1 MESLSETAGVMM
13 LSPVCWMLCFPVL
26 SIAAAGWN
34 TPTFPSCAKVN
45 EIGDMKLVN
54 NFELKRQEGLLAD
67 AQKDGKDKARREQVK
82 KSESDIRHYPYIK
95 SIEHTML
102 LKEPPAG
109 GPPAGESSA
118 GESSALGHV
127 TTLLMSERGSA
138 SKIKALKIN
147 LPGASTVEDRSHD
160 WTPVAV
166 VNIGG
171 HSLHA
176 RYCRRCGIRQNYG
189 RCWGSNRYRGLQ
201 PVDEVCTGIL

>member
-1 MESLSETAGVMM
+1 M
-13 LSPVCWMLCFPVL
+13 
-26 SIAAAGWN
+26 
-34 TPTFPSCAKVN
+34 
-45 EIGDMKLVN
+45 N

-67 AQKDGKDKARREQVK
+67 AQKDGKDYARREQVK
-82 KSESDIRHYPYIK
+82 KSESDMRNDPYRLK
-95 SIEHTML
+95 SLEHEIL

-109 GPPAGESSA
+109 GPPA

-127 TTLLMSERGSA
+127 TTLLMSERDSA
-138 SKIKALKIN
+138 SKIKASKIN

-171 HSLHA
+171 HSFHA
-176 RYCRRCGIRQNYG
+176 RYCRRCGTRQNYG

>member
-1 MESLSETAGVMM
+1 MM

-26 SIAAAGWN
+26 SVSSAGWN
-34 TPTFPSCAKVN
+34 AHTFPLCAKLN
-45 EIGDMKLVN
+45 EIGDMN

-67 AQKDGKDKARREQVK
+67 AQKDGKDYARREQVK
-82 KSESDIRHYPYIK
+82 KSESDMRNDPDMLK
-95 SIEHTML
+95 SLEHEIL

-109 GPPAGESSA
+109 GPPS

-127 TTLLMSERGSA
+127 TTLLMSERDSA
-138 SKIKALKIN
+138 SKIKASKIN
-147 LPGASTVEDRSHD
+147 LPGASTFEDRSHD

-176 RYCRRCGIRQNYG
+176 RYCRRCGTRQNYG
-189 RCWGSNRYRGLQ
+189 RCWGSNRNRGLQ